1 MNELTIVQTKTIDS
15 SRVNI
20 ERELENFFK
29 LEDYMGETPRTYT
42 TGINCF
48 LTWLK
53 DNNKECIGKDTIIE
67 FKTFLKKNYKPRTAN
82 TYLSGVRC
90 LFRYLSD
97 RGVPNIMNNIRNLKI
112 KKGFAKLPITLE
124 KYIEIEQTLKSE
136 RHDEATY
143 RDYALFVLAVNCMLR
158 ECEMARSDKNDII
171 QIGSQYILNIQ
182 GKGCDS
188 KDDMAILEEDTL
200 QAIIDYLE
208 IRNDSYEAL
217 FTSVAT
223 NHKGNRLTTRSIS
236 RIFKNILVRFG
247 LNSSLYTGHS
257 TRHTGATFLNKS
269 GADIRHIQETLR
281 HKSIETTTIYTH
293 TEERLNN
300 PMERVMQEYI
310 REGRKMY
317 ANQ

>member
-29 LEDYMGETPRTYT
+29 LEDYRGETPRTYT

-53 DNNKECIGKDTIIE
+53 DNNIECVGKDTIIE
-67 FKTFLKKNYKPRTAN
+67 YKNFLKKNYKPRTAN

-124 KYIEIEQTLKSE
+124 KYIEIEQTLKEE

-158 ECEMARSDKNDII
+158 ECEMARSDKNDIV
-171 QIGSQYILNIQ
+171 QVGSQYILNIQ

-188 KDDMAILEEDTL
+188 KDDIAILEEDTL
-200 QAIIDYLE
+200 KAIIDYLE
-208 IRNDSYEAL
+208 VRNDNYEAL

-247 LNSSLYTGHS
+247 LDSSLYTGHS

-269 GADIRHIQETLR
+269 GADIRNIQEVLR
-281 HKSIETTTIYTH
+281 HKDINTTTIYTH
-293 TEERLNN
+293 TEERINN
-300 PMERVMQEYI
+300 PMERVLQEYI
-310 REGRKMY
+310 REGRKIY